1 VSSEFRKVLSNKKSR
16 IELLSTWRELISLG
30 WPVSV
35 QTAVR
40 TGMRTTDL
48 LVVAIFSSSAIAAVG
63 LANLYTQ
70 VALFIGIGLGTGGLA
85 LSSQDTG
92 SKAFANRD
100 EAISQALLIG
110 FLIGIPIAAA
120 AILFSEYFMLVF
132 GAPSE
137 VVALGASYLAIV
149 LGTAPFRHLVLI
161 GEKSLQG
168 TGDTITPMLIRGG
181 SNVVNIVGTVGLGLG
196 IGVLPRLE
204 VIGVAIATGV
214 ANVLAGL
221 AVIVVFLSAR
231 TEVQLTLPTDI
242 RITKQ
247 LLKISTPRTVQ
258 GLSRTAATFPLNI
271 IVVAFSVEAYAA
283 YTVGQR
289 VFQQV
294 TGPIARSANV
304 VASIITGQDLG
315 KSGSEIESSTE
326 LRFRLFAL
334 ALLSFIA
341 ISLLGAL
348 MFLGND
354 ILASFFGDEEATR
367 ALTNN
372 FIRAFAISAPAAGLA
387 RVYAGVLQGSGETTK
402 PFIAELI
409 GNFGMLLG
417 ITYVG
422 GVLLG
427 YGVFAVYVAVIA
439 YGVCRFGLVFFWY
452 QQDNWMQE
460 AFDRMEDRGSIADN

>member
-1 VSSEFRKVLSNKKSR
+1 
-16 IELLSTWRELISLG
+16 
-30 WPVSV
+30 
-35 QTAVR
+35 
-40 TGMRTTDL
+40 
-48 LVVAIFSSSAIAAVG
+48 
-63 LANLYTQ
+63 
-70 VALFIGIGLGTGGLA
+70 
-85 LSSQDTG
+85 
-92 SKAFANRD
+92 
-100 EAISQALLIG
+100 
-110 FLIGIPIAAA
+110 
-120 AILFSEYFMLVF
+120 
-132 GAPSE
+132 
-137 VVALGASYLAIV
+137 
-149 LGTAPFRHLVLI
+149 
-161 GEKSLQG
+161 
-168 TGDTITPMLIRGG
+168 MLIRGG

>member
-1 VSSEFRKVLSNKKSR
+1 
-16 IELLSTWRELISLG
+16 
-30 WPVSV
+30 
-35 QTAVR
+35 
-40 TGMRTTDL
+40 MRTTDL

-70 VALFIGIGLGTGGLA
+70 IALFIGIGLGTGGLA

-92 SKAFANRD
+92 NKSFANRD

-120 AILFSEYFMLVF
+120 AIVFSEYFMLVF
-132 GAPSE
+132 GAPPE
-137 VVALGASYLAIV
+137 VVALGAAYLAIV
-149 LGTAPFRHLVLI
+149 LGTAPFRHLTLV

-181 SNVVNIVGTVGLGLG
+181 SNVINIVGTVGLGLG

-204 VIGVAIATGV
+204 IIGVAIATGA
-214 ANVLAGL
+214 ANVLAGI

-247 LLKISTPRTVQ
+247 LLNISAPRTIQ

-283 YTVGQR
+283 YTVGRR
-289 VFQQV
+289 VFQQI
-294 TGPIARSANV
+294 TGPIARSSNV

-315 KSGSEIESSTE
+315 ESGSEIESSTG

-334 ALLSFIA
+334 ALLSFVA
-341 ISLLGAL
+341 ISLLGAV

-372 FIRAFAISAPAAGLA
+372 FIQAFAISAPAAGLA

-427 YGVFAVYVAVIA
+427 YGVIAVYVAVVA

-452 QQDNWMQE
+452 QQDTWIQE
-460 AFDRMEDRGSIADN
+460 AFNRMEDRGSIENN